1 MRKKSCAPAR
11 SLLSSHYLLTP
22 SEVKGALCPL
32 SSLLWENS
40 AHERMRSVAWDK
52 QLSVKCIINLIIE
65 ESGDFSPGSQPGD
78 PLSRMWNI
86 WSLPAQAA
94 SFLSVNFWMEEEGR
108 KGCTTWQAP
117 SPPDLLFPDYLQC
130 VQKFVTKVMYPFSQ
144 PNVDRS

>member
-1 MRKKSCAPAR
+1 MRKKSCAPAP

-65 ESGDFSPGSQPGD
+65 ESGDFSPGRQPGD
-78 PLSRMWNI
+78 PLSRMQRIQVRKEPVASVVNYRTASKLSH
-86 WSLPAQAA
+86 SLFFPPSGLERWGAPPQQAA
-94 SFLSVNFWMEEEGR
+94 RLGQPVISV
-108 KGCTTWQAP
+108 A
-117 SPPDLLFPDYLQC
+117 
-130 VQKFVTKVMYPFSQ
+130 VQ
-144 PNVDRS
+144 